1 MESERYSPVY
11 AGKVARSRKEGWR
24 VTFGPREEVILGV
37 RTSQKRDLIL
47 AEKKLGFKP
56 MVIRVAWAMGGIASS
71 IINSIIG
78 ELE

>member
-1 MESERYSPVY
+1 M
-11 AGKVARSRKEGWR
+11 
-24 VTFGPREEVILGV
+24 ILGV